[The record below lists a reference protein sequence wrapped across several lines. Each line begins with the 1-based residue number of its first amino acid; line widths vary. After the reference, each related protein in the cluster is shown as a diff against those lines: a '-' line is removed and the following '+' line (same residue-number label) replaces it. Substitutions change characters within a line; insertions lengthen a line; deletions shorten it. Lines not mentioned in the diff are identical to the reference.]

1 MQLPQY
7 KISVLIPL
15 YNSENYIEETIQ
27 SVLNQTWKN
36 IEIIIVDDG
45 STDLSYSIAK
55 SYESEILRLFKNPR
69 KGACAARNVAF
80 EESKGTYIQYL
91 DADDLLSP
99 NKIEEQLKLFS
110 QFGENILVNCKWGR
124 FTGNKESVKWE
135 KQPID
140 KDYDHPI
147 EWLTDSWMG
156 NGMAANSCWLIPRHL
171 IEKAGPWNE
180 SLLINQDGEFFS
192 RVLIHAQAIK
202 FAPDAGVY
210 YRSGNVQSITQNK
223 PQSRAKAESL
233 LRSYQSYERVL
244 SIHDTPAIRKAL
256 GNNYLNFIYHYY
268 TLYPDLTNRAE
279 IAFKELG
286 LKKMWPVGG
295 IRFKQ
300 FSRVI
305 GLKNAL
311 CVKQFLNKMVGLAKH
326 KVTIES

>member
-1 MQLPQY
+1 MLVSIIIPCY
-7 KISVLIPL
+7 NAIPFIS
-15 YNSENYIEETIQ
+15 ETLD
-27 SVLNQTWKN
+27 SLLSQTYTNW
-36 IEIIIVDDG
+36 ECIIVDDH
-45 STDLSYSIAK
+45 STDNSL
-55 SYESEILRLFKNPR
+55 EIIKPYIEKQPDKIKLFPNTR
-69 KGACAARNVAF
+69 KGACSARNVAF
-80 EESKGTYIQYL
+80 KYSKGDYIQYL

-147 EWLTDSWMG
+147 DWLTESWMG
-156 NGMAANSCWLIPRHL
+156 KGMAQTAVWLTPRHL
-171 IEKAGPWNE
+171 IEKTGPWNE

-210 YRSGNVQSITQNK
+210 YRSGNVLSITQNK
-223 PQSRAKAESL
+223 PQSRTKAESL

-256 GNNYLNFIYHYY
+256 GNNYLTY
-268 TLYPDLTNRAE
+268 LYQFNSLFPDLCNKAE
-279 IAFKELG
+279 QAFKELG
-286 LKKMWPVGG
+286 LKKMWAVGG
-295 IRFKQ
+295 KSFQKLVKIVGFRNALKLKKQ
-300 FSRVI
+300 FS
-305 GLKNAL
+305 
-311 CVKQFLNKMVGLAKH
+311 
-326 KVTIES
+326 

>member
-1 MQLPQY
+1 MPKTQTNNSNRIPLVSILIPCY
-7 KISVLIPL
+7 NAIPFISETLDSVLA
-15 YNSENYIEETIQ
+15 
-27 SVLNQTWKN
+27 QTCTNW
-36 IEIIIVDDG
+36 ECIIVDDHSSDNSVNIINEYRG
-45 STDLSYSIAK
+45 KYPNKFSLYI
-55 SYESEILRLFKNPR
+55 NPR

-180 SLLINQDGEFFS
+180 SLQINQDGEFFS

-268 TLYPDLTNRAE
+268 TLYPELTNRAE
-279 IAFKELG
+279 TAFKELG

-295 IRFKQ
+295 KSFQKLVKIVGFR
-300 FSRVI
+300 
-305 GLKNAL
+305 NAL
-311 CVKQFLNKMVGLAKH
+311 KIKKI
-326 KVTIES
+326 T

>member
-1 MQLPQY
+1 MKEVALDTSIDSHPRVSILIPCY
-7 KISVLIPL
+7 NAIPFISETLDSVLA
-15 YNSENYIEETIQ
+15 
-27 SVLNQTWKN
+27 QTCTNW
-36 IEIIIVDDG
+36 ECIIVDDH
-45 STDLSYSIAK
+45 SSDNSVNIINEYREKYPNKFSLYI
-55 SYESEILRLFKNPR
+55 NPR

-110 QFGENILVNCKWGR
+110 QFGENILVNCKCGR

-180 SLLINQDGEFFS
+180 SLQINQDGEFFS

-256 GNNYLNFIYHYY
+256 GNNYLTY
-268 TLYPDLTNRAE
+268 LYQFNSLFPDLCNKAE
-279 IAFKELG
+279 QAFKELG
-286 LKKMWPVGG
+286 LKKMWAVGG
-295 IRFKQ
+295 KSFQKLVKIVGFR
-300 FSRVI
+300 
-305 GLKNAL
+305 NAL
-311 CVKQFLNKMVGLAKH
+311 KIKKI
-326 KVTIES
+326 T

>member
-1 MQLPQY
+1 MSIDL
-7 KISVLIPL
+7 KNNTSVSILIPC
-15 YNSENYIEETIQ
+15 YNSSGYVEKTLD
-27 SVLNQTWKN
+27 SLLSQTYTNW
-36 IEIIIVDDG
+36 ECIIVDDH
-45 STDLSYSIAK
+45 STDNST
-55 SYESEILRLFKNPR
+55 EIVQQYINTYPRKFRLYTTPR

-80 EESKGTYIQYL
+80 KYSKGDYIQYL

-180 SLLINQDGEFFS
+180 SLQINQDGEFFC
-192 RVLIHAQAIK
+192 RVLMHAQSIR
-202 FAPDAGVY
+202 FAPNAGVY
-210 YRSGNVQSITQNK
+210 YRSGISGSITQSNR
-223 PQSRAKAESL
+223 QSRTKAESL

-295 IRFKQ
+295 KRFIRFA
-300 FSRVI
+300 SII
-305 GLKNAL
+305 GFASALRLK
-311 CVKQFLNKMVGLAKH
+311 
-326 KVTIES
+326 KVMKKP

>member
-1 MQLPQY
+1 MKRINDQLVT
-7 KISVLIPL
+7 VLIPNR
-15 YNSENYIEETIQ
+15 NSSIYIAETLD
-27 SVLNQTWKN
+27 SVLTQTYTNW
-36 IEIIIVDDG
+36 ECIIVDDH
-45 STDLSYSIAK
+45 STDNSL
-55 SYESEILRLFKNPR
+55 EIIKPYIEKQPDKIKLFLNTR
-69 KGACAARNVAF
+69 KGACSARNVAF
-80 EESKGTYIQYL
+80 KYSEGDYIQYL

-147 EWLTDSWMG
+147 DWLTESWMG
-156 NGMAANSCWLIPRHL
+156 KGMAQTAVWLTPRHL

-180 SLLINQDGEFFS
+180 SLQINQDGEFFS

-256 GNNYLNFIYHYY
+256 GNNYLTY
-268 TLYPDLTNRAE
+268 LYQFNSLFPDLCNKAE
-279 IAFKELG
+279 QAFKELG
-286 LKKMWPVGG
+286 LKKMWAVGG
-295 IRFKQ
+295 KSFQKLVKIVGFR
-300 FSRVI
+300 
-305 GLKNAL
+305 NAL
-311 CVKQFLNKMVGLAKH
+311 KIKKI
-326 KVTIES
+326 T